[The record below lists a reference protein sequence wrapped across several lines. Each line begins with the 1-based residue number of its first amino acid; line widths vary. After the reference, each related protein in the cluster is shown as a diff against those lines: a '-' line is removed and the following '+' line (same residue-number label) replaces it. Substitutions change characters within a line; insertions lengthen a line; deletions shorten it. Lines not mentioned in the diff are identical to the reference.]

1 MDKKYKY
8 TYSDSSVDIREY
20 EVESEVMLTE
30 EEVQDIAL
38 GCDLKDGSTY
48 QGGEK
53 GKRYKGKFIGTELGD
68 DAQPEWGGDEYKEE

>member
-1 MDKKYKY
+1 
-8 TYSDSSVDIREY
+8 
-20 EVESEVMLTE
+20 MLTE